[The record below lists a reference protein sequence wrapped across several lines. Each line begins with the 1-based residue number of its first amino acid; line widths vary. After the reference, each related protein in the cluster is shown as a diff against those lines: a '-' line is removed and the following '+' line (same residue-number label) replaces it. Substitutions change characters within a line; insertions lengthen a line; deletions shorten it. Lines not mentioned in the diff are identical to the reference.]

1 MNTRE
6 IRKYPNRRLYDTVE
20 NCYITL
26 AEIRA
31 LVVRNA
37 PFRVTE
43 KQSGRDITS
52 AVLLQVVGDAERSD
66 APLMTRDYLMELI
79 RQHDSCDHSVLGKY
93 LEQCLQLFAVSHP
106 GEAARQ
112 PNGAVSLSPAR
123 EQSEAA

>member
-1 MNTRE
+1 M
-6 IRKYPNRRLYDTVE
+6 
-20 NCYITL
+20 
-26 AEIRA
+26 
-31 LVVRNA
+31 RNA

-43 KQSGRDITS
+43 KQSGRDITG

-79 RQHDSCDHSVLGKY
+79 RQHDSCDRPVLGKY

-106 GEAARQ
+106 VKATEAAEQ
-112 PNGAVSLSPAR
+112 PNVATSVSPSR

>member
-26 AEIRA
+26 AQIRA
-31 LVVRNA
+31 LVLRNA

-43 KQSGRDITS
+43 KQTGRDITG

-79 RQHDSCDHSVLGKY
+79 RQHDSCDHAVLGKY
-93 LEQCLQLFAVSHP
+93 LEQCLQMFAVSHP
-106 GEAARQ
+106 PQAADSA
-112 PNGAVSLSPAR
+112 AVAGSLSPAR